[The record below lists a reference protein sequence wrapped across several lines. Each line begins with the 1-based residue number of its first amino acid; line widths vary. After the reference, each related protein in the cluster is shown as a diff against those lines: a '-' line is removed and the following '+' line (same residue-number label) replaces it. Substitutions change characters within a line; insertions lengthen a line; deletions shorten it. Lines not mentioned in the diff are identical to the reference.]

1 MGGRTVCRLLVRDAA
16 GDSEST
22 LLHETA
28 PQWVTDVVIEKNIPK
43 FLKIPF
49 FLQPHPQMT
58 KPERTKKVAVLDS
71 KQNSC
76 SNAIYIKFFRI
87 VLWLM
92 NLFSVARSASTC
104 LKRC

>member
-1 MGGRTVCRLLVRDAA
+1 VRDAA

-58 KPERTKKVAVLDS
+58 KPERTKKVAVYCMS
-71 KQNSC
+71 WSVA
-76 SNAIYIKFFRI
+76 SNTFCIPSFRI
-87 VLWLM
+87 AL
-92 NLFSVARSASTC
+92 
-104 LKRC
+104 

>member
-1 MGGRTVCRLLVRDAA
+1 MKSTLDDLSINLQSFCSEVGGRTVCRLLVRDAA

-28 PQWVTDVVIEKNIPK
+28 PQWVTDVVIERNIPK

-58 KPERTKKVAVLDS
+58 KPERTKKV
-71 KQNSC
+71 KQNQ
-76 SNAIYIKFFRI
+76 
-87 VLWLM
+87 
-92 NLFSVARSASTC
+92 SVISDQICKLQYLIS
-104 LKRC
+104 

>member
-1 MGGRTVCRLLVRDAA
+1 MSVTILIKFFLANSMPDPPDSEVGGRTVCRLLVRDAA

-28 PQWVTDVVIEKNIPK
+28 PQWVTDVVIERNIPK

-58 KPERTKKVAVLDS
+58 KPERTKKVRTFKLQM
-71 KQNSC
+71 K
-76 SNAIYIKFFRI
+76 
-87 VLWLM
+87 
-92 NLFSVARSASTC
+92 
-104 LKRC
+104 

>member
-1 MGGRTVCRLLVRDAA
+1 VGGRTVCRLLVRDAA

-49 FLQPHPQMT
+49 FNISLKCMIRNT
-58 KPERTKKVAVLDS
+58 KI
-71 KQNSC
+71 
-76 SNAIYIKFFRI
+76 IY
-87 VLWLM
+87 L
-92 NLFSVARSASTC
+92 S
-104 LKRC
+104 

>member
-1 MGGRTVCRLLVRDAA
+1 MCRLLVRDAA

-28 PQWVTDVVIEKNIPK
+28 PQWVTDVVIERNIPK

-58 KPERTKKVAVLDS
+58 KPERTKKV
-71 KQNSC
+71 
-76 SNAIYIKFFRI
+76 RI
-87 VLWLM
+87 ILKKRQGILSIINFPYRIAWLPM
-92 NLFSVARSASTC
+92 SLYSVAKCASMC
-104 LKRC
+104 